1 MYSLCGKIFANQV
14 KRFKIKEQNQKKP
27 LQSLDFS
34 NKIGELKQIK
44 FIFQGDP
51 QINFANDRLKE
62 IVIVKTNQWNY
73 LSRKRNQIS
82 SIY

>member
-1 MYSLCGKIFANQV
+1 MYSPCGKIFANQV

-51 QINFANDRLKE
+51 
-62 IVIVKTNQWNY
+62 
-73 LSRKRNQIS
+73 
-82 SIY
+82 